1 MRTRRGTKILIVV
14 TTLILVMV
22 AIYSGLQILESA
34 VFQQAP
40 ETERLQVKDTR
51 VRMPVRVAEYVPDSK
66 ADRSRFTDVSL
77 REALITSSQPY
88 MQS

>member
-1 MRTRRGTKILIVV
+1 MKLHELRPLTVLLLPLGVK
-14 TTLILVMV
+14 
-22 AIYSGLQILESA
+22 AEE
-34 VFQQAP
+34 QAP